1 MYLPKNKYR
10 LETTYG
16 GEYVDENGQD
26 YTGGVIRTSD
36 GTVFAG
42 DSLSNVKGIVTKVE
56 DQNLLEIERPYND
69 YFGPTDQDYAK
80 GQFVRYFLRDK
91 RNGKFTEVNLEQWRI
106 KRTLKYVTA
115 GKLVW
120 LLKGPVS
127 DGTVNGI
134 PYRGTSTKNKE
145 SLQNLEKQYPG
156 ITDFFKS
163 TSEFVR

>member
-91 RNGKFTEVNLEQWRI
+91 RNGKFTEVNLE
-106 KRTLKYVTA
+106 
-115 GKLVW
+115 
-120 LLKGPVS
+120 
-127 DGTVNGI
+127 
-134 PYRGTSTKNKE
+134 
-145 SLQNLEKQYPG
+145 
-156 ITDFFKS
+156 
-163 TSEFVR
+163 